1 MIIVYTQSQVS
12 VIDTSLSLLTL
23 KEVSHVIQKSN
34 NATQDDLIQT
44 PKLIIFPHQQNSH
57 RLIN

>member
-44 PKLIIFPHQQNSH
+44 PKLIIFPHQQYSH